1 MNRLF
6 QILEAICLIGIMM
19 RPVHAETW
27 VVGSMEG
34 FAPFNYSINGEYS
47 GIDVQILNEAAERIG
62 VTLDHRPLP
71 WKRALLDFETG
82 QLDAVFQLAPT
93 PERFQKWNMVGP
105 LRRTRTVF
113 ATLKGSPIQDI
124 RSLSDLDG
132 LVVGVVSGFTYEAR
146 FDSYQLLQREASLDD
161 FTNLRK
167 LLLGRSDLIV
177 GGYETLHY
185 VASELNALDK
195 LKFLPTPLAEHA
207 RYIGFHRTPEGDD
220 MARRLQ
226 AELERMQANRIPPEY
241 LRYYFSR

>member
-1 MNRLF
+1 MNRLL
-6 QILEAICLIGIMM
+6 QIVTAICLLGTMM
-19 RPVHAETW
+19 RTVQAETW

-34 FAPFNYSINGEYS
+34 FAPFNYSIEGEYS
-47 GIDVQILNEAAERIG
+47 GIDVQILNEAAARIG
-62 VTLDHRPLP
+62 VSLDHRPLP

-113 ATLKGSPIQDI
+113 VTLKDSPIQDVH
-124 RSLSDLDG
+124 RLSDLDG
-132 LVVGVVSGFTYEAR
+132 FVVGVVSGFTYEAH
-146 FDSYQLLQREASLDD
+146 FDLYQPLQREASLDD

-207 RYIGFHRTPEGDD
+207 RYIGFHRSPEGDD

-226 AELERMQANRIPPEY
+226 AELERMQANRIPPDY
-241 LRYYFSR
+241 LHYYFSR